1 MAWHP
6 LGWTPIGF
14 AEIEPFPAAVLA
26 HHYPNVP
33 NHGDMTT
40 YEDWDIGTTRLD
52 LLVGGT
58 PCQAFSVAG
67 LRKGLEDHR
76 GNLTLT
82 FIDLADHFDPE
93 WIVWEN
99 VPGVLSSKDNAFG
112 CFLAG
117 LCGAS
122 EPFVPDGR
130 WGKCGVVS
138 GPKRTAAWRILDAQ
152 YTGVAQRRRRVF
164 VVAVRGSRNWAS
176 AAALF
181 PVGESV
187 FWDSAPSRKT
197 RQGITCS
204 PEGIAGNVSSKWSKG
219 TGGPAGDEH
228 YNLITHA
235 LRGDGFDASEDATGR
250 GTPLVPV
257 PIVANNTG
265 QGLLTEGDV
274 AATVRA
280 GNDKGGGGAREST
293 VVAIQAGAVRE
304 NPDSGPDGVG
314 VRTDNVAYTLE
325 ARAEVQAVAFTQNTR
340 DKVRYINGDGQIVGA
355 LAAEPGMKQT
365 NYVAHPITLAIR
377 GRGDS
382 HNLEYRQDGTANALL
397 TPNGGRA
404 GIGVGAIAV
413 HGTQDPCVSDQAF
426 ALGRNSGQENAVMQ
440 TVVSALTSSGRGVS
454 RVGESRCQDPVVASG
469 MSVRR
474 LLPEE
479 CEKLQGFQRGYTNIP
494 WRGKPESPDGPRY
507 KALGNSMAVPCMA
520 WIGKRIA
527 AVMAIEGAA

>member
-1 MAWHP
+1 MCSGIEAATAAWHS
-6 LGWTPIGF
+6 LGWTPVGF
-14 AEIEPFPAAVLA
+14 AEVEPFPSAVLA
-26 HHYPNVP
+26 HHYPDVP
-33 NHGDMTT
+33 NHGDMTR
-40 YEDWDIGTTRLD
+40 YEDWSLGTTDLD

-67 LRKGLEDHR
+67 LRRGLEDHR

-117 LCGAS
+117 LCGAG
-122 EPFVPDGR
+122 EPFTPDGR
-130 WGKCGVVS
+130 WAKSGVVS
-138 GPKRTAAWRILDAQ
+138 GPKRTVAWRVLDAQ
-152 YTGVAQRRRRVF
+152 YAGVAQRRRRVF
-164 VVAVRGSRNWAS
+164 VVAVRGTGNWAS

-181 PVGESV
+181 PVGESLH
-187 FWDSAPSRKT
+187 WNSPPSRKA

-228 YNLITHA
+228 YNLIA
-235 LRGDGFDASEDATGR
+235 
-250 GTPLVPV
+250 PV
-257 PIVANNTG
+257 AFT
-265 QGLLTEGDV
+265 DV
-274 AATVRA
+274 SSTL
-280 GNDKGGGGAREST
+280 KGGSGERGYPDPSDGNGHGL
-293 VVAIQAGAVRE
+293 VASVQ
-304 NPDSGPDGVG
+304 P
-314 VRTDNVAYTLE
+314 VAYGIRMAHTSSNGWGIQEDVTHTLD
-325 ARAEVQAVAFTQNTR
+325 QAQPHAIAFTQNTR
-340 DKVRYINGDGQIVGA
+340 DEVRLIGGDGQIAGA
-355 LAAEPGMKQT
+355 LAAESGMKQT
-365 NYVAHPITLAIR
+365 NYVAQPYTLAIR

-382 HNLEYRQDGTANALL
+382 HDLEYRQDGTANALL

-413 HGTQDPCVSDQAF
+413 HGTQDPCVSDKAF

-440 TVVSALTSSGRGVS
+440 NMA
-454 RVGESRCQDPVVASG
+454 
-469 MSVRR
+469 VRR

-479 CEKLQGFQRGYTNIP
+479 CEKLQGFPRGYTNIP

-507 KALGNSMAVPCMA
+507 RALGNSMAVPCMR
-520 WIGKRIA
+520 WIGERIA
-527 AVMAIEGAA
+527 LVSQIMAVAAA